1 MPSPTDF
8 NLSPYFDDFNEGK
21 KFHRILFRPAFAVQA
36 RELTQSQSI
45 LQNQIERVSDHLF
58 EKGAMVIPGEI
69 AYDLNYYSVKLSGF
83 GPSTG
88 STVLSN
94 FNNAEFTGLTSGVV
108 AKVVNF
114 DVATSSDPNTL
125 YVKYQNSGTSNT
137 AEAFADGETCQAT
150 KDIDGVPTTLQFVVG
165 STHTGSAA
173 SIKQGVYYINGF
185 QVQVSDQTIILDKY
199 TNTPSYRIGLLVT
212 ESFIT
217 SNEDPSLNDNAQGTS
232 NQNAPGANRF
242 KIDLTLTKKTIAS
255 TEDAN
260 FVELLRL
267 KNGILQNQVR
277 TTQYGVLED
286 TFARRTFDE
295 SGDYA
300 VREFDL
306 DLREHL
312 LSGDNRGIFTS
323 AAGGDSAK
331 IAAGL
336 GAGKAYVRGYEIQTI
351 GTTFVE
357 VDKARDFDTQNNF
370 KTRFDVQNFVE
381 VNNTFGSPDVGFVS
395 GDTEAFKKVNLNK
408 TKTTNRGVQTSTSNI
423 DLPLI
428 GVAKSK
434 GFEYKSGTESGDIMS
449 SNTLQSAV
457 YKHFLFDIEMYTHLH
472 LPGTK
477 SFTTGETITGGTS
490 GATGEV
496 VEDQDGGGTASS
508 ITTASPSV
516 VTITGHGFVNGQQ
529 VLMTDAA
536 DSTLADMQIDSTAVS
551 FPRTFTVRNAT
562 SNTFEL
568 FDIDGTTPINVTNTP
583 TPSQHVFKHSMVSLK
598 NVKGEFVAGETITGG
613 TSGVSGALQ
622 VDIRGFKAVRSY
634 SFHDTKQIF
643 MSGTPTYSADPVL
656 NATSGESIILPG
668 NINVTNNQTSV
679 QGNGTFFT
687 EDLEVGDLISA
698 TTVAGNEVTATVK
711 EIVDDS
717 NLITEDVFSAG
728 DAISAGIIRR
738 VRAKLQGSDK
748 NTSIF
753 TLPYET
759 IKSLKTTANSGITD
773 TSFKVRRQFT
783 QTLSSNGDAT
793 ITAGTNETFSALDQ
807 GDFIVSIMSVGA
819 GGSGV
824 QGDVLSIEG
833 NNHEGDPIFDLQ
845 GSPSGKTLQFDFG
858 ANFQGHKIKIL
869 ATVDRSVAGSK
880 SKTLNNDETLQV
892 TSQSVIESGVVPLGK
907 ADVIKIESIK
917 MSTSFGTD
925 AIPTDTDITDRF
937 DLDTGQRDNYYD
949 IGRIVLKPGELAPTG
964 RLLIT
969 FDFFSHGSGDYFDVD
984 SYSGTISYENIPTY
998 TSDTTGKTYSLR
1010 DSLDFRPRVDDASS
1024 LTDRSFDGAGASTA
1038 DVIKFNTDITS
1049 DFEFY
1054 LPRIDKIYLDQEG
1067 GFKVSKGASGLNP
1080 QVPKSIDGAMHLYTL
1095 EIPAYTLSTED
1106 ITIKKVDNR
1115 RYTMRDIGR
1124 LEGRIENLEYY
1135 TQLSLLETQAQNLQI
1150 QDSEGFDRFKNGFV
1164 VDNFTGHQ
1172 IGDTGNIDY
1181 KISMD
1186 MAAGEA
1192 RPLYHE
1198 DSVQLI
1204 ESDDD
1209 GTAIVST
1216 DRTNAGY
1223 IKTGDLLT
1231 LPYTETDL
1239 ITQSFASKTLNVNPF
1254 DVITWSG
1261 SIELT
1266 PPGDEWKETERAPEL
1281 VINNTGAFDT
1291 LASDLGNSALN
1302 GIEIGT
1308 VWNEWQ
1314 DQWTGT
1320 PRDVASRD
1328 VSGNMRHGRRVF
1340 RRTEIETSQ
1349 AVRQSRTGVRQRIVP
1364 QTVRNSIGDRI
1375 VSVAFVPFVRSRTIS
1390 FAATRM
1396 KPNTRVYPYFDNI
1409 DVSAYV
1415 TPEGG
1420 ALGGNVVTNASGA
1433 VSGTFS
1439 IPDPTNSANPRW
1451 RTGTRVFRL
1460 TSSAQNDRS
1469 SDVETAAE
1477 EDYTARGILETVQNT
1492 ILSTREPRI
1501 VRESTNDVRNIN
1513 RTSTRNS
1520 TRTVGWVDPLAQTFL
1535 IDDEGGVFL
1544 TSLDIFF
1551 SSKDSAIPV
1560 TLQIREVVNGYP
1572 GKTILPFSEV
1582 SLNPSSVN
1590 TSTDGTTA
1598 TKFSFP
1604 SPVYLQENTE
1614 YCFVLLANSTS
1625 YNVYAARLG
1634 ETQLNSDRTISQQ
1647 PYAGVLFKSQN
1658 GSTWTSEP
1666 NEDLKFTIRRAE
1678 YSTTPGTITLAN
1690 DSLTTR
1696 SLKTNPFRTTNSSNV
1711 VRVFHPNHGMH
1722 GTENNVIISGVQ
1734 NDTYNGIPH
1743 TELNGTHTNVSNITL
1758 DTYDITVSSSATA
1771 TGDVGGTGVS
1781 ATQNRPYDVLNLNV
1795 QTLEV
1800 PGSSI
1805 STTIQTTTGKSI
1817 HGSESEF
1824 ALTSKSDE
1832 LPVVLND
1839 NIYFTAPQMVASDI
1853 NQTNEMSGKKSLL
1866 VHITMATSNSKL
1878 SPAIDLQRTSAI
1890 VIKNRL
1896 NSPTSGNTPDY
1907 VEETANQAGSSAAK
1921 YITKPVVLKN
1931 PSTALDI
1938 RLSANVR
1945 SSSNIEVYFR
1955 TTSSAEVRDI
1965 NSLAWVPFNGDGS
1978 EDTAQTPAEDDETFN
1993 EYKFSKKGMS
2003 EFTAFQI
2010 KIVMKG
2016 TISSYPPRVKDMR
2029 GIALAL

>member
-58 EKGAMVIPGEI
+58 EKGSMVIPGEI

-83 GPSTG
+83 GASTG

-199 TNTPSYRIGLLVT
+199 TNSPSYRVGLLVT

-217 SNEDPSLNDNAQGTS
+217 SNEDASLNDNAQGTS

-300 VREFDL
+300 VRDFDL

-323 AAGGDSAK
+323 AAGGDPAK

-357 VDKARDFDTQNNF
+357 VDKARDFDTQQNF

-395 GDTEAFKKVNLNK
+395 GDTEAFKSLNLHK
-408 TKTTNRGVQTSTSNI
+408 LSSTSRGLQVTAGDV
-423 DLPLI
+423 DLNQI

-434 GFEYKSGTESGDIMS
+434 GFEYKSGTESGDILS
-449 SNTLQSAV
+449 SNSLTSAIF
-457 YKHFLFDIEMYTHLH
+457 KHFLFDIEMYTHLH
-472 LPGTK
+472 ALGLK
-477 SFTTGETITGGTS
+477 NFTTGETITGGTS
-490 GATGEV
+490 GATAEV
-496 VEDQDGGGTASS
+496 AIDQTGGGIASG

-516 VTITGHGFVNGQQ
+516 VTVTGHGFKNGMQ
-529 VLMTDAA
+529 VHMTDVA
-536 DSTLADMQIDSTAVS
+536 DSTAADMQIDSSAVS
-551 FPRTFTVRNAT
+551 FPRIFTIRNAT
-562 SNTFEL
+562 TNTFEL
-568 FDIDGTTPINVTNTP
+568 FDVDGTTPINVTNTP
-583 TPSQHVFKHSMVSLK
+583 TASQHRFDHTTIAIR
-598 NVKGEFVAGETITGG
+598 NVNGEFIAGETITGG
-613 TSGVSGALQ
+613 TSGVSAALQ
-622 VDIRGFKAVRSY
+622 SDRRGFKAVRIY
-634 SFHDTKQIF
+634 DFRDTKQVS
-643 MSGTPTYSADPVL
+643 MAGSPTYTADPVL
-656 NATSGESIILPG
+656 DSVSGESLILPG
-668 NINVTNNQTSV
+668 NINVSAGATSV
-679 QGNGTFFT
+679 IGNGTFFT
-687 EDLEVGDLISA
+687 EDLEIGDKIEVNNVNGTAVSA
-698 TTVAGNEVTATVK
+698 VVK
-711 EIVDDS
+711 EIVNDS
-717 NLITEDVFSAG
+717 NLITESAFDGANAVSAG
-728 DAISAGIIRR
+728 VLKR

-748 NTSIF
+748 NISIF

-759 IKSLKTTANSGITD
+759 IKTLKTTGNSGITD

-793 ITAGTNETFSALDQ
+793 ITAGTNETFSALLQ
-807 GDFIVSIMSVGA
+807 GDFAVSIMTTGA
-819 GGSGV
+819 GATGTSG
-824 QGDVLSIEG
+824 DILSITG
-833 NNHEGDPIFDLQ
+833 NNHEGDPIFVLA
-845 GSPSGKTLQFDFG
+845 GSPSGKTLTLDFG
-858 ANFQGHKIKIL
+858 ANFAGHKIKIL
-869 ATVDRSVAGSK
+869 ATIDRSVAGSK
-880 SKTLNNDETLQV
+880 IKTLNNDETLQV
-892 TSQSVIESGVVPLGK
+892 TSQSEIESGIISLGK

-917 MSTSFGTD
+917 MATSFGTD
-925 AIPTDTDITDRF
+925 AISTDTDITDRF
-937 DLDTGQRDNYYD
+937 DLDNGQRDNFYD
-949 IGRIVLKPGELAPTG
+949 IGRIKLKSGQLVPTG

-969 FDFFSHGSGDYFDVD
+969 FDYFSHGSGDYFDVD
-984 SYSGTISYENIPTY
+984 SYSGTSYENIPSY
-998 TSDTTGKTYSLR
+998 TSDTTGRTYELR
-1010 DSLDFRPRVDDASS
+1010 DSLDFRPRVDDAST
-1024 LTDRSFDGAGASTA
+1024 LTDRSYDGAGASTA
-1038 DVIKFNTDITS
+1038 DVVKFNTDVTS

-1054 LPRIDKIYLDQEG
+1054 LKRIDKIFLDQEG
-1067 GFKVSKGASGLNP
+1067 NFKVSKGASALEP
-1080 QVPKSIDGAMHLYTL
+1080 QTPKSIDGAMHLYTL

-1186 MAAGEA
+1186 MAAGEL

-1198 DSVQLI
+1198 DAVQLI

-1209 GTAIVST
+1209 GTAITAT
-1216 DRTNAGY
+1216 DRTNANY
-1223 IKTGDLLT
+1223 TKTGDLLT
-1231 LPYTETDL
+1231 LPFTETDL
-1239 ITQSFASKTLNVNPF
+1239 ITQAFASKTLNVNPF

-1261 SIELT
+1261 SVELT

-1291 LASDLGNSALN
+1291 LASNLGNDALN

-1328 VSGNMRHGRRVF
+1328 ISGNMRHGRRVF
-1340 RRTEIETSQ
+1340 RRTEIESTQ
-1349 AVRQSRTGVRQRIVP
+1349 AVRQSRTGIRQRIVP

-1375 VSVAFVPFVRSRTIS
+1375 ISVAFVPFVRSRTIS
-1390 FAATRM
+1390 FSATRM

-1420 ALGGNVVTNASGA
+1420 ALGGNVVTNASGS
-1433 VSGTFS
+1433 VSGTFA
-1439 IPDPTNSANPRW
+1439 IPDPTVESNPRW

-1535 IDDEGGVFL
+1535 VDDEGGVFL

-1551 SSKDSAIPV
+1551 SSKASAIPV
-1560 TLQIREVVNGYP
+1560 TVQIREVVNGYP

-1590 TSTDGTTA
+1590 TSTDGTAA
-1598 TKFSFP
+1598 TKFNFP

-1614 YCFVLLANSTS
+1614 YCFVLLANTTE

-1666 NEDLKFTIRRAE
+1666 NEDLKFTLRRAE
-1678 YSTTPGTITLAN
+1678 YSSNPGTITLSN
-1690 DSLTTR
+1690 DALATR
-1696 SLKTNPFRTTNSSNV
+1696 SLKLNPFRTTNSSNV

-1722 GTENNVIISGVQ
+1722 GGENNVTITGVQ

-1743 TELNGTHTNVSNITL
+1743 TELNATHTAISNITL
-1758 DTYDITVSSSATA
+1758 DTYDITLSSTATA

-1781 ATQNRPYDVLNLNV
+1781 ATQNRPYDLLNLNV

-1805 STTIQTTTGKSI
+1805 TTAIQTTSGKSI
-1817 HGSESEF
+1817 HGGESEF
-1824 ALTSKSDE
+1824 ALASKTNE

-1839 NIYFTAPQMVASDI
+1839 NIYFTEPKMVASTI
-1853 NQTNEMSGKKSLL
+1853 NETNEMNGNKSLL
-1866 VHITMATSNSKL
+1866 VHITMSTTNTKL
-1878 SPAIDLQRTSAI
+1878 SPAIDLQRTSA
-1890 VIKNRL
+1890 VVVKNRL
-1896 NSPTSGNTPDY
+1896 NNPTSGNTPDF
-1907 VEETANQAGSSAAK
+1907 VPETANSSGSSAAK

-1938 RLSANVR
+1938 RLTANVR
-1945 SSSNIEVYFR
+1945 SSSELEVYFR

-1965 NSLAWVPFNGDGS
+1965 NDLNWEPFNADGS
-1978 EDTAQTPAEDDETFN
+1978 EDLAQTPAEDDETFN
-1993 EYKFSKKGMS
+1993 EYQYSKKGMA

-2016 TISSYPPRVKDMR
+2016 TISAYPPRVKDMR